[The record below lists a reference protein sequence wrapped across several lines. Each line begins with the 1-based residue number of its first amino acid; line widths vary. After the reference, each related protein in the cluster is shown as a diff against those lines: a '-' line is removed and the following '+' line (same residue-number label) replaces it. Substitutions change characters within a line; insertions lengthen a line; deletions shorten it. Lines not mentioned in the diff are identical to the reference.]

1 MRKLVWLLGV
11 VAVFYVIAA
20 VVAWRLLPSKIRDA
34 DNRLW
39 GVRAAISR
47 LTKDQ
52 WIVSERMRTI
62 TSETLGRGKNKIEQV
77 SAIMDD
83 PDLNH
88 IALTYMGA
96 DWSLQRSSFLGQV
109 AHSRKLLATQHE
121 AHRNKK
127 SRLDEK
133 IRELEAR
140 KRSLTKQMRGP
151 STERAWRVEIDDVE
165 RQLVQFRGSNTYKEY
180 MEKDNEDDKHIE
192 ATAQSENTLFKLASD
207 YETATVGALN
217 RVLAEKLGDLRWEE
231 NEPMRLRRVSSV
243 FNVWPLNL
251 ILKLP
256 EDGNEKRL

>member
-1 MRKLVWLLGV
+1 MKMLVWLLGV
-11 VAVFYVIAA
+11 VAVIYVIAA
-20 VVAWRLLPSKIRDA
+20 VAAWRLLPSKIQDA

-62 TSETLGRGKNKIEQV
+62 TSETLGRGRSKIEQV

-109 AHSRKLLATQHE
+109 AHARNLLATQRE
-121 AHRNKK
+121 ARRNKK

-140 KRSLTKQMRGP
+140 KRSLSKQMRSP
-151 STERAWRVEIDDVE
+151 SSDREFVVQMYDVDS
-165 RQLVQFRGSNTYKEY
+165 QLARFRSSNTYMEY
-180 MEKDNEDDKHIE
+180 MEKDNAEDKHIE
-192 ATAQSENTLFKLASD
+192 ATAQNENALFRLASD
-207 YETATVGALN
+207 YETATVGTLN
-217 RVLAEKLGDLRWEE
+217 RVLAEKLGELRWEE
-231 NEPMRLRRVSSV
+231 NEPMRIRRIASV
-243 FNVWPLNL
+243 FNVWPLNQV
-251 ILKLP
+251 LKLP
-256 EDGNEKRL
+256 EGGNEKRL